1 MACQGSRKNTEPQLA
16 SPVSNIYTHAM
27 YNSFSYTTGNPNF
40 KGESFL
46 HVTADGSATV
56 KATRG
61 ANSETYTADLSPKE
75 NKDFW
80 NAVTQLNPCSLK
92 NSRLGQPGE
101 DMLKFS
107 VERRR
112 KRCLP
117 SRDLGG
123 RTAQDA
129 PPQGPC
135 ETSQRGIVQG
145 IRRQSDLLIHK
156 ILQ

>member
-1 MACQGSRKNTEPQLA
+1 
-16 SPVSNIYTHAM
+16 M

-107 VERRR
+107 VNEGESDACQAEIWADEQH
-112 KRCLP
+112 KMPLLK
-117 SRDLGG
+117 DLVKQVNAVLSKVSGG
-123 RTAQDA
+123 KVTY
-129 PPQGPC
+129 
-135 ETSQRGIVQG
+135 
-145 IRRQSDLLIHK
+145 
-156 ILQ
+156 